1 MTKVV
6 SDKVIRNKFK
16 KTYKEEFEDANESF
30 MDFLLDLIPIEI
42 IKEILLKGND
52 SYYKVFNKYK

>member
-1 MTKVV
+1 MSKAV
-6 SDKVIRNKFK
+6 SDKVIRKRFRE
-16 KTYKEEFEDANESF
+16 TYKEEFEDANESF

-52 SYYKVFNKYK
+52 YYYKVFNKYK

>member
-1 MTKVV
+1 MSKAI
-6 SDKVIRNKFK
+6 SDKAIRKRFK

-42 IKEILLKGND
+42 IKEILLKVND
-52 SYYKVFNKYK
+52 YYYKVFNKYK

>member
-42 IKEILLKGND
+42 IKEIAD
-52 SYYKVFNKYK
+52 RVCFNK